1 LKVFPILFQI
11 GGFTVHSYGL
21 FTAAGFLLG
30 IGLAVRGARQKGIPI
45 EKILDLSFYVIF
57 SAILGARLLYVII
70 NYTHYLKHPLDFFK
84 IWEGGLV
91 FYGGLILSFLTGLWY
106 LRKQKLPF
114 WETADLMAPSI
125 AIGQV
130 FGRLGC
136 FAAGCCFGQ
145 ATNLPWGVIFTH
157 PDSLAPTG
165 IALHPTQLYEALT
178 ALIIFVFLWFLK
190 GRPGFPGR
198 VLLFYLFLYGLGR
211 WVLEFFRGDYRG
223 TLLGGGWSD
232 TQYISVFLVFFS
244 IILACYLKNKKTPLS

>member
-1 LKVFPILFQI
+1 VFPILFQL
-11 GGFTVHSYGL
+11 GGLTVHSYGL

-30 IGLAVRGARQKGIPI
+30 IGLAVKGARQKGIPI
-45 EKILDLSFYVIF
+45 EKILDLSFYIIL
-57 SAILGARLLYVII
+57 SAIIGARLLYVLI
-70 NYTHYLKHPLDFFK
+70 NYQHYLKHPLDFFK
-84 IWEGGLV
+84 VWEGGLV
-91 FYGGLILSFLTGLWY
+91 FYGGLILSFLTGLWFI
-106 LRKQKLPF
+106 RRQKLPF

-136 FAAGCCFGQ
+136 FAAGCCFGKT
-145 ATNLPWGVIFTH
+145 TNLPWGVIFTH

-190 GRPGFPGR
+190 DRPGFSGR

-211 WVLEFFRGDYRG
+211 WGLEFFRGDYRG

-244 IILACYLKNKKTPLS
+244 IILACYLKNKKTPSS